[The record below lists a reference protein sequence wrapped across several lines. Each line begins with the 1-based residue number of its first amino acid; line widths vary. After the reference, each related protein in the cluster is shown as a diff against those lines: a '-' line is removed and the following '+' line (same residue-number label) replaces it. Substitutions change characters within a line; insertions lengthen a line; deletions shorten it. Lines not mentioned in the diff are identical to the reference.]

1 MSAAQHESERAVA
14 DAAARAHVQI
24 ELDPAEW
31 HWEDAA
37 EDRHVDQRLD
47 RDPVATSC
55 LISAFLLSALVLAPA
70 LQTIAQ
76 HMH

>member
-1 MSAAQHESERAVA
+1 MSFTRYESERAVA
-14 DAAARAHVQI
+14 DAAARAHRQI
-24 ELDPAEW
+24 DLDATEW

-37 EDRHVDQRLD
+37 EDRRLD

-55 LISAFLLSALVLAPA
+55 LVSALVLSVLVLAPA
-70 LQTIAQ
+70 IETIAQ